1 MIEFLLW
8 ATYYVTIAYVIYIV
22 ARLAWEHW
30 R

>member
-8 ATYYVTIAYVIYIV
+8 ATYYVVIAYILYVV
-22 ARLAWEHW
+22 GRLAWEHF